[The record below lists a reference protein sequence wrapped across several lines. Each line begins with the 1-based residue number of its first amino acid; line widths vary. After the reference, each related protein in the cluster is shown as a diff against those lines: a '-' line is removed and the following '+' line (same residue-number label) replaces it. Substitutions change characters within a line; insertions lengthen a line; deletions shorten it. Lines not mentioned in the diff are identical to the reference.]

1 MSEILN
7 LVSAI
12 QYQKDSVVSKTIIK
26 QDKGSITI
34 FAFDQGQGLSV
45 HTAPFDAL
53 VYIIDG
59 EANIFIAGED
69 HLIKQG
75 EMIIMPA
82 NKPHALK
89 ALKQFKMML
98 VMIKS

>member
-1 MSEILN
+1 MPAVTKLIDSIE
-7 LVSAI
+7 
-12 QYQKDSVVSKTIIK
+12 YQKDSAVSKTIIK
-26 QDKGSITI
+26 QNNGNVTI
-34 FAFDQGQGLSV
+34 FAFDQGQGLSE
-45 HTAPFDAL
+45 HTTPFDAL

-59 EANIFIAGED
+59 EAKISIAGED
-69 HLIKQG
+69 HLLKQG

-89 ALKQFKMML
+89 AVMKFKMML